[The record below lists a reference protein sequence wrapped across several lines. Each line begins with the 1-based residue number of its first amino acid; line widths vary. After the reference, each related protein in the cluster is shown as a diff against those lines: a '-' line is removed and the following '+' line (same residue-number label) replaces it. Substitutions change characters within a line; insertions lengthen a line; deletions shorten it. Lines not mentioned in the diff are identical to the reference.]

1 MRMRTATPRDRLFA
15 TALANMRYGA
25 CTRADMSLVNSLV
38 VGSEPGAPDLT
49 DEKFKNVS
57 IITARNA
64 EKDAFNELGCKR
76 FAEESGQ
83 VLTSFYS
90 CDYRAAEEM
99 ATGPSGKKGRGR
111 KRPVNAGSG
120 LSEGIQNT
128 LWSSLPCFTEQIPGR
143 LDLCIGM
150 PVMIRSNIATEL
162 CMTKGQEGVVCGWTA
177 SMGNRKQRVLDVLFV
192 KLLNPPKT
200 VNIEGLEP
208 NVVPLSRQ
216 EERVTCLLRN
226 DEVITIDRSQVP
238 VLPNFAMTD
247 YAAQGKTRSTN
258 VVNLTNSRSHQAVY
272 TALSRSSSADGTA
285 IMTSFASGLITKG
298 MDDQLKRE
306 FRNLEVLNDITCLRY
321 HNQLPA
327 CVEGDTRNKLIKS
340 FLDWK
345 GDHYEIPGL
354 HEALQ
359 WKSFEEWDDLDIPFG
374 RQSWQYAENEKTT
387 ADKQEQSE
395 SSKHGSRTAAD
406 EDSGK
411 CSPQEEK
418 RSASNIHSP
427 RGYKW
432 NATDWSCPYD
442 SFFTILH
449 EIWKSN
455 RHRWSALLASSG
467 VFARELDKQWAAY
480 EDGRLRE
487 WSATRDIVRSQL
499 NEYAPSDFPYGSTPA
514 SVAKLL
520 RAIIGE
526 DTLATKTAR
535 CPDCHATRYQGVPAL
550 RQNAQ
555 LYTTNLLRG
564 RRPASFTTA
573 NWLTEVLKGTSRK
586 QTCALC
592 GAYVTVD
599 VNILRTP
606 DILCLDRTQAQLV
619 ISPSIS
625 YNGAVMNLRGVI
637 YSGQNHF
644 TCRVID
650 KDGCIY
656 RHDGMIN
663 GGECEKEAVVSRV
676 LPTDLGLWRSSNG
689 VVKIASFVVYELD
702 R

>member
-1 MRMRTATPRDRLFA
+1 MIFAGDFAQLPPVRGCRLYDRKVQTDKNIIGKAIWHQVTTVVILTENMRMRTATPRDRLFA

-306 FRNLEVLNDITCLRY
+306 FRNLEVLNDITRLRY

-345 GDHYEIPGL
+345 
-354 HEALQ
+354 
-359 WKSFEEWDDLDIPFG
+359 
-374 RQSWQYAENEKTT
+374 
-387 ADKQEQSE
+387 
-395 SSKHGSRTAAD
+395 
-406 EDSGK
+406 
-411 CSPQEEK
+411 
-418 RSASNIHSP
+418 
-427 RGYKW
+427 
-432 NATDWSCPYD
+432 
-442 SFFTILH
+442 
-449 EIWKSN
+449 
-455 RHRWSALLASSG
+455 
-467 VFARELDKQWAAY
+467 
-480 EDGRLRE
+480 
-487 WSATRDIVRSQL
+487 
-499 NEYAPSDFPYGSTPA
+499 
-514 SVAKLL
+514 
-520 RAIIGE
+520 
-526 DTLATKTAR
+526 
-535 CPDCHATRYQGVPAL
+535 
-550 RQNAQ
+550 
-555 LYTTNLLRG
+555 
-564 RRPASFTTA
+564 
-573 NWLTEVLKGTSRK
+573 
-586 QTCALC
+586 
-592 GAYVTVD
+592 
-599 VNILRTP
+599 
-606 DILCLDRTQAQLV
+606 
-619 ISPSIS
+619 
-625 YNGAVMNLRGVI
+625 
-637 YSGQNHF
+637 
-644 TCRVID
+644 
-650 KDGCIY
+650 
-656 RHDGMIN
+656 
-663 GGECEKEAVVSRV
+663 
-676 LPTDLGLWRSSNG
+676 
-689 VVKIASFVVYELD
+689 
-702 R
+702 